1 MESSSTA
8 SATSTD
14 VPATGEV
21 QPRRV
26 RRGQAQF
33 VPVHVVG
40 TLSPESQR
48 ALVHAFA
55 SMVTDLLL
63 DDPTMCSSANDPM
76 SMGEYSSPTGATMQA
91 GGSR

>member
-1 MESSSTA
+1 M
-8 SATSTD
+8 
-14 VPATGEV
+14 PAPGEV
-21 QPRRV
+21 QPRRL
-26 RRGQAQF
+26 RRDQAQL

-40 TLSPESQR
+40 TLSPQSQR

-63 DDPTMCSSANDPM
+63 DDPTMCTGANDPM
-76 SMGEYSSPTGATMQA
+76 SMGEDSSPTDATMQA